1 MRKSVAKKIISST
14 IFMDYVKNNI
24 TKLNSASNKSV
35 KPSYKVWQNKM
46 NLFVKSVKMQGRRLK
61 IASRVKAV

>member
-61 IASRVKAV
+61 IASKR

>member
-14 IFMDYVKNNI
+14 IFMDYEKNNI

-61 IASRVKAV
+61 IASKR

>member
-1 MRKSVAKKIISST
+1 MTKSVAKKIKLST
-14 IFMDYVKNNI
+14 ISMGYVKNNI

-61 IASRVKAV
+61 ITSMR